1 MKYIYII
8 LTILGAIIPLTEFIS
23 FINENG
29 LNFSILIKQAF
40 ENHISAFAWLDV
52 IITVIVI
59 VVMTIDFSKKSEVKN
74 IWIPIL
80 ASLTVGAS
88 FGLPLL
94 MFMRELQLEK
104 TNYPHNPL

>member
-1 MKYIYII
+1 MKYVY
-8 LTILGAIIPLTEFIS
+8 LTLAILGAVIPLSKFIS

-29 LNFSILIKQAF
+29 LDFSILLKQAF

-59 VVMTIDFSKKSEVKN
+59 VIMTVDFGKKSEVKYL
-74 IWIPIL
+74 WIPIV
-80 ASLTVGAS
+80 ASFTVGAS

-94 MFMRELQLEK
+94 MFLRELKLRK
-104 TNYPHNPL
+104 I